1 MPSGPAITLG
11 SWGQR
16 SAQKGNES
24 VKEDGGTHV
33 CVVAVQGR
41 AGVVTGLCHFE
52 PPRHTTTRSR
62 VKARVLE
69 LSRFGLL
76 RIHPHYSFAHLHH
89 QMQYASIHPVHV
101 AGSTTRSTTFA
112 VWLRRSICLSLPT
125 PHATGA
131 LAATFMTILR
141 HLARQTRLPG
151 ATDDTCVAFR
161 SHFKYSHL
169 TSHFPGR
176 ADDRAQVSTLPPLH
190 DAGGAATA
198 RRTRVDMAAMVQA
211 QPTATGAKSIADLQ
225 KLLATMK
232 LASSRSRRVDRQL
245 DDVTEAVNS
254 FKATTSTQ
262 GEKLAALEKSYFTLL
277 ERVVGSEGDKA
288 ESGRGKAK
296 SKLGGKGGGGIGG
309 KGGNDSSGGP
319 GASPDG
325 KNASASPDGKS
336 RDAKSDARSKAGGR
350 SASKG
355 GSRADTGAGAGGA
368 GTESRVE
375 AESPRGGE
383 EGDSRKGKGRGKGGG
398 NGGGRR
404 GEDDLPR
411 DLPDGSAAPSRA
423 EAKSS
428 MPHES
433 DDDTPG
439 KDGGGRGSGKGGRS
453 NSRRGKGK
461 EGGAAD
467 PDPNAAP
474 LSPIRPN
481 AITSS
486 S

>member
-1 MPSGPAITLG
+1 MDCSRIGASTFSNSSGGGLAAHAISARASRFSTQSGTAASIRPSQDLCPSRERATGMPSQTAGATLCAVAEGTCSPRCSGREG
-11 SWGQR
+11 S
-16 SAQKGNES
+16 
-24 VKEDGGTHV
+24 
-33 CVVAVQGR
+33 CVEIGAPFFYFNCLTKPGHRGLPVRNRRQQGS
-41 AGVVTGLCHFE
+41 HE
-52 PPRHTTTRSR
+52 
-62 VKARVLE
+62 
-69 LSRFGLL
+69 
-76 RIHPHYSFAHLHH
+76 FA
-89 QMQYASIHPVHV
+89 
-101 AGSTTRSTTFA
+101 
-112 VWLRRSICLSLPT
+112 LPT
-125 PHATGA
+125 ERAEVPP
-131 LAATFMTILR
+131 AAPRRAAAAARAAHEFMT
-141 HLARQTRLPG
+141 
-151 ATDDTCVAFR
+151 
-161 SHFKYSHL
+161 
-169 TSHFPGR
+169 
-176 ADDRAQVSTLPPLH
+176 
-190 DAGGAATA
+190 
-198 RRTRVDMAAMVQA
+198 AMVQA

-245 DDVTEAVNS
+245 DDVSESVNS

-288 ESGRGKAK
+288 ESGRGKPK
-296 SKLGGKGGGGIGG
+296 SKAGGKGGGG

-325 KNASASPDGKS
+325 KNAIASPDRKS
-336 RDAKSDARSKAGGR
+336 RDAKSDATSKAGSR

-355 GSRADTGAGAGGA
+355 GRDSGSRADTGAGAGGA
-368 GTESRVE
+368 GTESRVG

-411 DLPDGSAAPSRA
+411 DLPDGSA
-423 EAKSS
+423 EAKPS

-453 NSRRGKGK
+453 NSRRAGKGK

>member
-11 SWGQR
+11 LGPKIGP
-16 SAQKGNES
+16 KG
-24 VKEDGGTHV
+24 KRKRKGGRRCCTHV

-41 AGVVTGLCHFE
+41 AGVVTGLCHSSRRVIYDDTKAGQGESSGAFAFRT
-52 PPRHTTTRSR
+52 PPHSSALYRERD
-62 VKARVLE
+62 
-69 LSRFGLL
+69 
-76 RIHPHYSFAHLHH
+76 YSFAHLHH

-101 AGSTTRSTTFA
+101 ASTTFGCGVVFA
-112 VWLRRSICLSLPT
+112 YLADSPCDRRARGHVHDHPSPPRAPRASPAPPT
-125 PHATGA
+125 
-131 LAATFMTILR
+131 
-141 HLARQTRLPG
+141 TR
-151 ATDDTCVAFR
+151 VSR
-161 SHFKYSHL
+161 SVH
-169 TSHFPGR
+169 TSGHVPGR
-176 ADDRAQVSTLPPLH
+176 ADRAQVSTLPPLH
-190 DAGGAATA
+190 DA
-198 RRTRVDMAAMVQA
+198 RVDMAAMVQA

-296 SKLGGKGGGGIGG
+296 SKPGGKGGGGIGG

-368 GTESRVE
+368 GTESRIE

>member
-1 MPSGPAITLG
+1 MDCSRIGASTFSNSSGGGLAAHAISARASRFSTQSGTAASIRPSQDLCPSRERATGMPSQTAGATLC
-11 SWGQR
+11 
-16 SAQKGNES
+16 AVAE
-24 VKEDGGTHV
+24 GT
-33 CVVAVQGR
+33 CSPRCSGR
-41 AGVVTGLCHFE
+41 EGRCIEIGAPFFIL
-52 PPRHTTTRSR
+52 
-62 VKARVLE
+62 
-69 LSRFGLL
+69 
-76 RIHPHYSFAHLHH
+76 
-89 QMQYASIHPVHV
+89 
-101 AGSTTRSTTFA
+101 
-112 VWLRRSICLSLPT
+112 ICLTKPGHRGLPVRNRRQQGSHEFALPT
-125 PHATGA
+125 ERAEVPP
-131 LAATFMTILR
+131 AAPRRAAAAARAAHEFMT
-141 HLARQTRLPG
+141 
-151 ATDDTCVAFR
+151 
-161 SHFKYSHL
+161 
-169 TSHFPGR
+169 
-176 ADDRAQVSTLPPLH
+176 
-190 DAGGAATA
+190 
-198 RRTRVDMAAMVQA
+198 AMVQA

-245 DDVTEAVNS
+245 DDVSESVNS

-288 ESGRGKAK
+288 ESGRGKPK
-296 SKLGGKGGGGIGG
+296 SKAGGKGGGG

-325 KNASASPDGKS
+325 KNAIASPDGKS
-336 RDAKSDARSKAGGR
+336 RDAKSDAKSKAGSR

-355 GSRADTGAGAGGA
+355 GRDSGSRADTGAGAGGA
-368 GTESRVE
+368 GTESRVG

-411 DLPDGSAAPSRA
+411 DLPDGSA
-423 EAKSS
+423 EAKPS

-453 NSRRGKGK
+453 NSRRAGKGK

>member
-1 MPSGPAITLG
+1 MDCSRIGASTFSNSSGGGLAAHAISARASRFSTQSGTAASIRPSQDLCPSRERATGMPSQTAGATLCAVAEGTCSPRCSGREG
-11 SWGQR
+11 SCIEIG
-16 SAQKGNES
+16 APFFI
-24 VKEDGGTHV
+24 
-33 CVVAVQGR
+33 
-41 AGVVTGLCHFE
+41 L
-52 PPRHTTTRSR
+52 
-62 VKARVLE
+62 
-69 LSRFGLL
+69 
-76 RIHPHYSFAHLHH
+76 
-89 QMQYASIHPVHV
+89 
-101 AGSTTRSTTFA
+101 
-112 VWLRRSICLSLPT
+112 ICLTKPGHRGLPVRNRRQQGSHEFALPT
-125 PHATGA
+125 ERAEVPP
-131 LAATFMTILR
+131 AAPRRAAAAARAAHEFMT
-141 HLARQTRLPG
+141 
-151 ATDDTCVAFR
+151 
-161 SHFKYSHL
+161 
-169 TSHFPGR
+169 
-176 ADDRAQVSTLPPLH
+176 
-190 DAGGAATA
+190 
-198 RRTRVDMAAMVQA
+198 AMVQA

-245 DDVTEAVNS
+245 DDVSESVNS

-288 ESGRGKAK
+288 ESGRGKPK
-296 SKLGGKGGGGIGG
+296 SKAGGKGGGG

-325 KNASASPDGKS
+325 KNAIASPDGKS
-336 RDAKSDARSKAGGR
+336 RDAKSDAKSKAGSR

-355 GSRADTGAGAGGA
+355 GRDSGSRADTGAGAGGA
-368 GTESRVE
+368 GTESRVG

-411 DLPDGSAAPSRA
+411 DLPDGSA
-423 EAKSS
+423 EAKPS

-453 NSRRGKGK
+453 NSRRAGKGK

>member
-1 MPSGPAITLG
+1 MCVPAPPGVFLPVRNRRQQG
-11 SWGQR
+11 SHEFA
-16 SAQKGNES
+16 SPTE
-24 VKEDGGTHV
+24 
-33 CVVAVQGR
+33 R
-41 AGVVTGLCHFE
+41 AEV
-52 PPRHTTTRSR
+52 PPAAPRRAAAA
-62 VKARVLE
+62 ARA
-69 LSRFGLL
+69 
-76 RIHPHYSFAHLHH
+76 AHE
-89 QMQYASIHPVHV
+89 
-101 AGSTTRSTTFA
+101 
-112 VWLRRSICLSLPT
+112 
-125 PHATGA
+125 
-131 LAATFMTILR
+131 FMT
-141 HLARQTRLPG
+141 
-151 ATDDTCVAFR
+151 
-161 SHFKYSHL
+161 
-169 TSHFPGR
+169 
-176 ADDRAQVSTLPPLH
+176 
-190 DAGGAATA
+190 
-198 RRTRVDMAAMVQA
+198 AMVQA

-245 DDVTEAVNS
+245 DDVSESVNS

-288 ESGRGKAK
+288 ESGRGKPK
-296 SKLGGKGGGGIGG
+296 SKAGGKGGGG

-325 KNASASPDGKS
+325 KNAIASPDGKS
-336 RDAKSDARSKAGGR
+336 RDAKSDAKSKAGSR

-355 GSRADTGAGAGGA
+355 GRDSGSRADTGAGAGGA
-368 GTESRVE
+368 WTESRVG

-411 DLPDGSAAPSRA
+411 DLPDGSA
-423 EAKSS
+423 EAKPS

-453 NSRRGKGK
+453 NSRRAGKGK

>member
-11 SWGQR
+11 LGPKIGP
-16 SAQKGNES
+16 KG
-24 VKEDGGTHV
+24 KRKRKGGRRCCTHV

-41 AGVVTGLCHFE
+41 AGVVTGLCHSSRRVIR
-52 PPRHTTTRSR
+52 RHEGGSR
-62 VKARVLE
+62 REFWSFRVSDSSAFIRII
-69 LSRFGLL
+69 SRERLFVC
-76 RIHPHYSFAHLHH
+76 ISSSSEMP
-89 QMQYASIHPVHV
+89 YASIHPVHV
-101 AGSTTRSTTFA
+101 ASTTTLVLVA
-112 VWLRRSICLSLPT
+112 AKYLLILPT

-141 HLARQTRLPG
+141 HLARHAPPRRHRRHVCRVPFTLPREES
-151 ATDDTCVAFR
+151 R
-161 SHFKYSHL
+161 SR
-169 TSHFPGR
+169 T
-176 ADDRAQVSTLPPLH
+176 VSTLPPLH

-296 SKLGGKGGGGIGG
+296 SKPGGKGGGGIGG

-350 SASKG
+350 SSSKG

-368 GTESRVE
+368 GTESRIE

>member
-1 MPSGPAITLG
+1 MDCSRIGASTFSNSSGGGLAAHAISARASRFSTQSGTAASIRPSQDLCPSRERATGMPSQTAGATLCAVAEGTCSPRCSGREG
-11 SWGQR
+11 S
-16 SAQKGNES
+16 
-24 VKEDGGTHV
+24 
-33 CVVAVQGR
+33 CVEIGAPFFI
-41 AGVVTGLCHFE
+41 L
-52 PPRHTTTRSR
+52 
-62 VKARVLE
+62 
-69 LSRFGLL
+69 
-76 RIHPHYSFAHLHH
+76 
-89 QMQYASIHPVHV
+89 
-101 AGSTTRSTTFA
+101 
-112 VWLRRSICLSLPT
+112 ICLTKPGHRGLQVRNRRQQGSHEFALPT
-125 PHATGA
+125 ERAEVPP
-131 LAATFMTILR
+131 AAPRRAAAAARAAHEFMT
-141 HLARQTRLPG
+141 
-151 ATDDTCVAFR
+151 
-161 SHFKYSHL
+161 
-169 TSHFPGR
+169 
-176 ADDRAQVSTLPPLH
+176 
-190 DAGGAATA
+190 
-198 RRTRVDMAAMVQA
+198 AMVQA

-245 DDVTEAVNS
+245 DDVSESVNS

-288 ESGRGKAK
+288 ESGRGKPK
-296 SKLGGKGGGGIGG
+296 SKAGGKGGGG

-325 KNASASPDGKS
+325 KNAIASPDGKS
-336 RDAKSDARSKAGGR
+336 RDAKSDAKSKAGSR

-355 GSRADTGAGAGGA
+355 GRDSGSRADTGAGAGGA
-368 GTESRVE
+368 GTESRVG

-411 DLPDGSAAPSRA
+411 DLPDGSA
-423 EAKSS
+423 EAKPS

-453 NSRRGKGK
+453 NSRRAGKGK

>member
-1 MPSGPAITLG
+1 MCLVSLLTRKPR
-11 SWGQR
+11 Q
-16 SAQKGNES
+16 QES
-24 VKEDGGTHV
+24 PDN
-33 CVVAVQGR
+33 
-41 AGVVTGLCHFE
+41 
-52 PPRHTTTRSR
+52 R
-62 VKARVLE
+62 VRT
-69 LSRFGLL
+69 SL
-76 RIHPHYSFAHLHH
+76 R
-89 QMQYASIHPVHV
+89 
-101 AGSTTRSTTFA
+101 
-112 VWLRRSICLSLPT
+112 LPT
-125 PHATGA
+125 ERAEVPP
-131 LAATFMTILR
+131 AAPRRAAAAARAAHEFMT
-141 HLARQTRLPG
+141 
-151 ATDDTCVAFR
+151 
-161 SHFKYSHL
+161 
-169 TSHFPGR
+169 
-176 ADDRAQVSTLPPLH
+176 
-190 DAGGAATA
+190 
-198 RRTRVDMAAMVQA
+198 AMVQA

-245 DDVTEAVNS
+245 DDVSESVNS

-296 SKLGGKGGGGIGG
+296 SKPGGKGGGGIGG

-319 GASPDG
+319 GASPNG
-325 KNASASPDGKS
+325 KNASASPVCKS
-336 RDAKSDARSKAGGR
+336 RDAKTDARSKAGGR

-368 GTESRVE
+368 GTESRVG

-404 GEDDLPR
+404 GEDDLAR
-411 DLPDGSAAPSRA
+411 DLPDGSAAQSRA
-423 EAKSS
+423 EAKPS

-453 NSRRGKGK
+453 NSRRAGKGK

>member
-1 MPSGPAITLG
+1 M
-11 SWGQR
+11 
-16 SAQKGNES
+16 KS
-24 VKEDGGTHV
+24 V
-33 CVVAVQGR
+33 R
-41 AGVVTGLCHFE
+41 HF
-52 PPRHTTTRSR
+52 
-62 VKARVLE
+62 LF
-69 LSRFGLL
+69 L
-76 RIHPHYSFAHLHH
+76 
-89 QMQYASIHPVHV
+89 
-101 AGSTTRSTTFA
+101 
-112 VWLRRSICLSLPT
+112 ICLTKPGHRGLPVRNRRQQGSHEFALPT
-125 PHATGA
+125 ERAEVPP
-131 LAATFMTILR
+131 AAPRRAAAARAAHEFMT
-141 HLARQTRLPG
+141 
-151 ATDDTCVAFR
+151 
-161 SHFKYSHL
+161 
-169 TSHFPGR
+169 
-176 ADDRAQVSTLPPLH
+176 
-190 DAGGAATA
+190 
-198 RRTRVDMAAMVQA
+198 AMVQA

-245 DDVTEAVNS
+245 DDVSESVNS

-288 ESGRGKAK
+288 ESGRGKPK
-296 SKLGGKGGGGIGG
+296 SKAGGKGGGG

-325 KNASASPDGKS
+325 KNAIASPDGKS
-336 RDAKSDARSKAGGR
+336 RDAKSDAKSKAGSR

-355 GSRADTGAGAGGA
+355 GRDSGSRADTGAGAGGA
-368 GTESRVE
+368 GTESRVG

-411 DLPDGSAAPSRA
+411 DLPDGSA
-423 EAKSS
+423 EAKPS

-453 NSRRGKGK
+453 NSRRAGKGK

>member
-1 MPSGPAITLG
+1 
-11 SWGQR
+11 
-16 SAQKGNES
+16 
-24 VKEDGGTHV
+24 
-33 CVVAVQGR
+33 
-41 AGVVTGLCHFE
+41 
-52 PPRHTTTRSR
+52 
-62 VKARVLE
+62 
-69 LSRFGLL
+69 
-76 RIHPHYSFAHLHH
+76 
-89 QMQYASIHPVHV
+89 MQYASIHPVHV
-101 AGSTTRSTTFA
+101 ASTTTFGSWFGCGIVFA
-112 VWLRRSICLSLPT
+112 YLADSKLQ

-161 SHFKYSHL
+161 SHFKSSHL

-198 RRTRVDMAAMVQA
+198 RRTRVDMAAMVQS

>member
-1 MPSGPAITLG
+1 MDCSRIGASTFSNSSGGGLAAHAISARASRFSTQSGTAASIRPSQDLCPSRERATGMPSQTAGATLCAVAEGTCSPRCSGREG
-11 SWGQR
+11 S
-16 SAQKGNES
+16 
-24 VKEDGGTHV
+24 
-33 CVVAVQGR
+33 CVEIGAPFFI
-41 AGVVTGLCHFE
+41 L
-52 PPRHTTTRSR
+52 
-62 VKARVLE
+62 
-69 LSRFGLL
+69 
-76 RIHPHYSFAHLHH
+76 
-89 QMQYASIHPVHV
+89 
-101 AGSTTRSTTFA
+101 
-112 VWLRRSICLSLPT
+112 ICLTKPGHRGLPVRNRRQQGSHEFALPT
-125 PHATGA
+125 ERAEVPP
-131 LAATFMTILR
+131 AAPRRAAAAARAAHEFMT
-141 HLARQTRLPG
+141 
-151 ATDDTCVAFR
+151 
-161 SHFKYSHL
+161 
-169 TSHFPGR
+169 
-176 ADDRAQVSTLPPLH
+176 
-190 DAGGAATA
+190 
-198 RRTRVDMAAMVQA
+198 AMVQA

-245 DDVTEAVNS
+245 DDVSESVNS

-288 ESGRGKAK
+288 ESGRGKPK
-296 SKLGGKGGGGIGG
+296 SKAGGKGGGG

-325 KNASASPDGKS
+325 KNAIASPDGKS
-336 RDAKSDARSKAGGR
+336 RDAKSDAKSKAGSR

-355 GSRADTGAGAGGA
+355 GRDSGSRADTGAGAGGA
-368 GTESRVE
+368 WTESRVG

-411 DLPDGSAAPSRA
+411 DLPDGSA
-423 EAKSS
+423 EAKPS

-453 NSRRGKGK
+453 NSRRAGKGK